1 MNKANVKRWAVRT
14 PRPPPRTPH
23 WLCPRANLHN
33 GAAGALCQHYD
44 GRSVVGRCRCR
55 GTARHL
61 VAQSATAAS
70 SRARSRRPE
79 NFSAHASH
87 SGAHDVGVRPPR
99 WTDCVALT
107 LILRVGRSGP
117 RWVNAR
123 LSSKTVKRY
132 HNPLPQIDIIGAMVI
147 VWRVRVKIIR
157 SVLCNSVCNN
167 CAQCDAHTWT
177 DLTIL
182 WIGFLSHCAHFSVL
196 RFVFV
201 WVMCITVYCMHV

>member
-1 MNKANVKRWAVRT
+1 MLANVLALCLVLFGGRGIITNQKWSFYCHIYEQSQCKT
-14 PRPPPRTPH
+14 LGGPNPPPPRTPH

-117 RWVNAR
+117 R
-123 LSSKTVKRY
+123 
-132 HNPLPQIDIIGAMVI
+132 
-147 VWRVRVKIIR
+147 
-157 SVLCNSVCNN
+157 
-167 CAQCDAHTWT
+167 
-177 DLTIL
+177 
-182 WIGFLSHCAHFSVL
+182 
-196 RFVFV
+196 
-201 WVMCITVYCMHV
+201 